1 MDLILINNLLYYVL
15 LGIGIGLGL
24 TYAKF
29 TFPFISWIKGGIE
42 NQDGEL
48 ANKDL
53 QIAYVSL
60 LVGIVTISIFFG
72 VSLPDALIYSAYGT
86 LAGLY
91 GIKEFSKKDGDSN

>member
-1 MDLILINNLLYYVL
+1 MDLVLVNSVLYYVV

-29 TFPFISWIKGGIE
+29 TMSFIQWIKGGIE
-42 NQDGEL
+42 NQDGKLE
-48 ANKDL
+48 NKDL

-60 LVGIVTISIFFG
+60 LVGIITVSIFFG

-91 GIKEFSKKDGDSN
+91 GIKEFTKKDGKSN

>member
-1 MDLILINNLLYYVL
+1 MDLIILNQVLYYVL

-24 TYAKF
+24 IYAKH
-29 TFPFISWIKGGIE
+29 TFPFIHWVKGGLE
-42 NQDGEL
+42 DNDGEL

-60 LVGIVTISIFFG
+60 LVGIITISIFFG

-91 GIKEFSKKDGDSN
+91 GIKEFTKKDGKSN